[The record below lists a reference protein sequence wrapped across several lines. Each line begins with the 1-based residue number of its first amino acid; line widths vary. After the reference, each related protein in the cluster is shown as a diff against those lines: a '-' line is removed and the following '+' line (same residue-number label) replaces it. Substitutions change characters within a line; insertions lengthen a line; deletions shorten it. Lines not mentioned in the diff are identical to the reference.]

1 MALLALVLELVADI
15 LAGAEV
21 TQHLLSGDE
30 VVVGSR
36 GDGEDRIAQAGCLSA
51 LPEDVLL
58 PQPRLGHDIQRQHHG
73 ALPVLTGLL
82 GPVRRLRALRERH
95 ERQPAQH
102 GGDAHGLADV
112 RGQMVR
118 RHGGHRQRRQRQ
130 VEQRRDA
137 DGRPLK
143 KRRFFAEEEDL
154 SAPPS
159 TSDSTLS
166 EDHHQKIL
174 AQNAQDA
181 TPASSNSH
189 LDLQG
194 TSVVPPE
201 QTALANPDLPPSNWS
216 EESPEQ
222 KTDDGFDT
230 ATFLA
235 IVGQHVPDHI
245 ITKIRK
251 ASGDDL
257 ERAVNIFFDGSWRSP
272 PKATLS
278 QTTLLPRERTL
289 PTQLSP
295 PITRS
300 PPTPANKTSSTD
312 QASSRLVS
320 QPQLRYIGAFG
331 VGAWATRSGVGL
343 VKHGEHVNIERA
355 RSQPVAKR
363 GRTGKIISN
372 QKGDVLTRFTTKSG
386 QEVGRLPRETAE
398 WVSTL
403 LDQKVCHLEGV
414 CVFAPDR
421 IRVNDTIYLQL
432 WCYLRI
438 EAFQP
443 RMLDDSDDNRSTTI
457 FEEKESIEEK
467 KLRLRQVALVKLFD
481 EIGLQPTSCNDM
493 TKKHKKEGLLRAAE
507 MADQYDRV
515 KKENQANN
523 DSSEEEE
530 TPELQED
537 QLDTLY
543 KKAQSFDFSMPE
555 ANPPSTFTL
564 DLRKYQRQAL
574 YWMLAK
580 EKDKKS
586 AREESLHPLW
596 EEYFWPTKDVDD
608 KELPAVDG
616 IDHFYVNPYSGELT
630 LEFPKQEQ
638 HCLGGILADEMGLG
652 KTIEMLSLVHSHR
665 NVPQSSGGLVRLPQS
680 SGRVSAPYTTL
691 VIAPT
696 SLLAQWES
704 EALKASQPGTLKV
717 LMYYGTEKNV
727 NLRDLC
733 AAGNAAAPNVIITSY
748 GVVLAEHRHHASAVL
763 SQLGSGGLF
772 SLDFFRII
780 IDEAHMIKNRQ
791 SKSAKACY
799 DLSATHRWVLTGT
812 PIVNRLED
820 LFSLVRFLKVE
831 PWNNFSF
838 WKTFITVPFESKDYV
853 RALNVVQTVLEP
865 LVLRRT
871 KAMKTP
877 EGEPLVPL
885 PRRTIQIEEVEL
897 PEQEREIYDLIY
909 TRAKQTFNNN
919 VEAGTLL
926 KSYSTI
932 FAQILRL
939 RQTCCHPILTRNK
952 AIVADEEDAAAAAD
966 GASDLKDDMDLQD
979 LIDRFKATTEAAG
992 TDQAQDPL
1000 AKFTSHALKQIQTES
1015 SGECPICSEEPMI
1028 EPAVTA
1034 CWHSACKKCL
1044 EDYIRHQTDK
1054 GVPPRCFSCRGPV
1067 TSKDIFEVIR
1077 HQSPNSTPTAETDI
1091 YNSTPPPNPQAPPRI
1106 SLRRINPL
1114 SPSAHTS
1121 AKIHSLLN
1129 HLTRIPPT
1137 NKAVVFSQF
1146 TSFLD
1151 LISPQLTR
1159 AGIPHVRLDGTMPQK
1174 ARAETLAQF
1183 NQTEDFLP
1191 EEEEDDFIEDP
1202 DQQTSLNTPRPQP
1215 RTTKTKL
1222 RSKNPTA
1229 DSAATIP
1236 RVLLIS
1242 LRAGGVGLNLTVA
1255 NHVFMMDPWW
1265 SFAIEAQAIDRVHRM
1280 GQLRD
1285 VSVTRFVVKDS
1296 IEGRMLQV
1304 QERKMNIA
1312 GSLGLRVGG
1321 DGSEDEKKKE
1331 RIEELKL
1338 LFE

>member
-1 MALLALVLELVADI
+1 MHFQD
-15 LAGAEV
+15 
-21 TQHLLSGDE
+21 
-30 VVVGSR
+30 
-36 GDGEDRIAQAGCLSA
+36 
-51 LPEDVLL
+51 P
-58 PQPRLGHDIQRQHHG
+58 
-73 ALPVLTGLL
+73 
-82 GPVRRLRALRERH
+82 
-95 ERQPAQH
+95 
-102 GGDAHGLADV
+102 
-112 RGQMVR
+112 
-118 RHGGHRQRRQRQ
+118 
-130 VEQRRDA
+130 

-143 KRRFFAEEEDL
+143 KRRFFAEDEDL
-154 SAPPS
+154 SVPISASDGPS
-159 TSDSTLS
+159 TAVSEAPASALLKEESNQDS
-166 EDHHQKIL
+166 L
-174 AQNAQDA
+174 AQDPQDA
-181 TPASSNSH
+181 TPGFPHSQTNLPSS
-189 LDLQG
+189 
-194 TSVVPPE
+194 SVVPGQPPDQDLPLPE
-201 QTALANPDLPPSNWS
+201 Q
-216 EESPEQ
+216 Q
-222 KTDDGFDT
+222 KADDAFDT

-235 IVGQHVPDHI
+235 IVGQHVPANI
-245 ITKIRK
+245 ITRIFQ
-251 ASGDDL
+251 AAGGDL
-257 ERAVNIFFDGSWRSP
+257 ERAVNIFFDGSWKTTP
-272 PKATLS
+272 NATS
-278 QTTLLPRERTL
+278 QTTLLPRERAL
-289 PTQLSP
+289 PAQP
-295 PITRS
+295 S
-300 PPTPANKTSSTD
+300 PPTTLPSPNPSNITPVTVQD
-312 QASSRLVS
+312 NSRRTS
-320 QPQLRYIGAFG
+320 QPRLRYIGAFG

-343 VKHGEHVNIERA
+343 VKHGEHVKIERA

-363 GRTGKIISN
+363 GRTGKIMNN

-386 QEVGRLPRETAE
+386 QEIGRLPRETAE

-403 LDQKVCHLEGV
+403 LDQKVCELEGI

-443 RMLDDSDDNRSTTI
+443 RLLDLATDDNRSTTI

-467 KLRLRQVALVKLFD
+467 NLRLRQVALVKLFD
-481 EIGLQPTSCNDM
+481 EIGLQPTSVNDM
-493 TKKHKKEGLLRAAE
+493 TKQHKKEGLLRAAE

-515 KKENQANN
+515 KKENQSNN

-530 TPELQED
+530 TPELEQD

-543 KKAQSFDFSMPE
+543 KKAQSFDFGMPE
-555 ANPPSTFTL
+555 AHPPSTFTL

-574 YWMLAK
+574 HWMLAK
-580 EKDKKS
+580 ETDKKS
-586 AREESLHPLW
+586 ARAESLHPLW
-596 EEYFWPTKDVDD
+596 EQYSWPTKDVDD
-608 KELPAVDG
+608 KELPAVKG
-616 IDHFYVNPYSGELT
+616 IDYFYVNPYSGELT

-665 NVPQSSGGLVRLPQS
+665 NEPRNSGGLVRLPQS
-680 SGRVSAPYTTL
+680 STGRVSAPYTTL

-748 GVVLAEHRHHASAVL
+748 GVVLAEHRHHASTVL
-763 SQLGSGGLF
+763 SHMGSGGLF

-871 KAMKTP
+871 KTMKTP

-909 TRAKQTFNNN
+909 TRAKQTFNSN

-966 GASDLKDDMDLQD
+966 GASDLKDDMDLQE
-979 LIDRFKATTEAAG
+979 LIDRFKAATEAAG
-992 TDQAQDPL
+992 TEQAAQDSQ
-1000 AKFTSHALKQIQTES
+1000 AKFTSHALRQIQTES

-1054 GVPPRCFSCRGPV
+1054 GVPPRCFSCRGPI

-1077 HQSPNSTPTAETDI
+1077 HPSPTATPTEETDI
-1091 YNSTPPPNPQAPPRI
+1091 YNSTPPLTLQAPPPPRI
-1106 SLRRINPL
+1106 SLRRIHPL

-1121 AKIHSLLN
+1121 AKIQALLN
-1129 HLTRIPPT
+1129 HLTRLPSN

-1151 LISPQLTR
+1151 LISPQLAR
-1159 AGIPHVRLDGTMPQK
+1159 AGIPHARLDGTMPQK

-1183 NQTEDFLP
+1183 NQTETFLA
-1191 EEEEDDFIEDP
+1191 EDEVEEDSEP
-1202 DQQTSLNTPRPQP
+1202 L
-1215 RTTKTKL
+1215 
-1222 RSKNPTA
+1222 
-1229 DSAATIP
+1229 AATDKSAHPLRRRPTQPPSSATANP

-1296 IEGRMLQV
+1296 IEGRMLRV